1 MSVRV
6 KVWVVLVMPS
16 KTRRVTGWV
25 TTLVSGAVPERVA
38 VPLPV
43 VVRVSQAG
51 RSVAVMVSD

>member
-1 MSVRV
+1 MRV

-16 KTRRVTGWV
+16 KTRRVTGCV
-25 TTLVSGAVPERVA
+25 ATLVSGALPVRVA